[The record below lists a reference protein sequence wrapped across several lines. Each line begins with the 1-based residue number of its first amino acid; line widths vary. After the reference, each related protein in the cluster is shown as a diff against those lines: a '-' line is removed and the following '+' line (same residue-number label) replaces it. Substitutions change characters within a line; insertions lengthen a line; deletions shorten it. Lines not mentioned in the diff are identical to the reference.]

1 MALLAGAA
9 AQGTGGRETVAR
21 TLRILA
27 LMGVAVVL
35 AFYAGLLPHPP
46 ATGQDFRNFYAAAAV
61 LRHGGNP
68 YDLHQLL
75 RWEDRLYRP
84 TTAAQRASLAGNPY
98 VQGPPLAMA
107 LMPAVGFPPASVY
120 PIYAALLAAAAVAA
134 LALLARLQPVQH
146 PWQRAS
152 LLLISPVTFLGV
164 LLGQPDAVLLLLLVL
179 ALWWLSR
186 GHAAPSGFA
195 LALGLVK
202 PQIMA
207 GPIVLLAV
215 LSWSRGQLGTYLAG
229 LAAGVAAFVGSS
241 LLVAGPAVVQGWAH
255 ELAGFGSAT
264 VYTQVD
270 ISSLTTIYVGWA
282 PHALGLA
289 LSAATLLA
297 WGGLCAMLWK
307 GTPHPPPPSPSRGEG
322 EYASPLSH
330 TQGEGPEVRAVS
342 PLPRPGRGAGG
353 EGRGERWWLAL
364 GLTCWLL
371 ATPYAHPHDDVL
383 LVPVVWY
390 LLDEGPYHGVARLIA
405 VALFIAWWL
414 LPMGSVLGLRPP
426 LLRGL
431 GIVPVALVA
440 ALLALRRP
448 AIAPLR
454 RAGL

>member
-1 MALLAGAA
+1 M
-9 AQGTGGRETVAR
+9 
-21 TLRILA
+21 
-27 LMGVAVVL
+27 
-35 AFYAGLLPHPP
+35 
-46 ATGQDFRNFYAAAAV
+46 

-107 LMPAVGFPPASVY
+107 LMPAVGLPPASVY
-120 PIYAALLAAAAVAA
+120 HGYAALLVAAAVAA
-134 LALLARLQPVQH
+134 LAVLAHLQPVQH
-146 PWQRAS
+146 PWKRAF

-179 ALWWLSR
+179 ALWCLSR
-186 GHAAPSGFA
+186 GRAAPAGFA

-215 LSWSRGQLGTYLAG
+215 LSGHRGQLGTYVAG

-255 ELAGFGSAT
+255 ELAGFGGTT

-270 ISSLTTIYVGWA
+270 ISSLTTLYVGWV
-282 PHALGLA
+282 PHTLGLA

-297 WGGLCAMLWK
+297 WAGLCAILWQD
-307 GTPHPPPPSPSRGEG
+307 TSHPPTPSPSRGEG
-322 EYASPLSH
+322 AYASPLSRV
-330 TQGEGPEVRAVS
+330 QGEGPLSRAARSAVS
-342 PLPRPGRGAGG
+342 PLPRTGRRDGG
-353 EGRGERWWLAL
+353 EGSGEHWWLAL
-364 GLTCWLL
+364 GLTGWLL

-390 LLDEGPYHGVARLIA
+390 LLDDGPYHGVARLVA

-414 LPMGSVLGLRPP
+414 LSPASVLGLRPP
-426 LLRGL
+426 VLRGL
-431 GIVPVALVA
+431 GILPVALVA
-440 ALLALRRP
+440 ALLALRGPTVRH
-448 AIAPLR
+448 LR
-454 RAGL
+454 RVDVPVLHG

>member
-1 MALLAGAA
+1 M
-9 AQGTGGRETVAR
+9 RETVAR
-21 TLRILA
+21 TRRILA
-27 LMGVAVVL
+27 LFGIAVVL
-35 AFYAGLLPHPP
+35 AFYAEMLAHAP

-84 TTAAQRASLAGNPY
+84 TTAAQRASLRGNPY

-107 LMPAVGFPPASVY
+107 LMPAVGLPPASVY
-120 PIYAALLAAAAVAA
+120 RVYAALLVAAAVAA
-134 LALLARLQPVQH
+134 LAVLAHLQPVQH
-146 PWQRAS
+146 PWKRAF

-164 LLGQPDAVLLLLLVL
+164 LLGQLDAVLLLLLVL
-179 ALWWLSR
+179 ALWCLRR
-186 GHAAPSGFA
+186 GRAAPAGFA

-207 GPIVLLAV
+207 GPIVLLAA
-215 LSWSRGQLGTYLAG
+215 LSWRRGRLGAYLAG
-229 LAAGVAAFVGSS
+229 LAAGAAAFVGSS

-255 ELAGFGSAT
+255 ELAGFGGAT

-270 ISSLTTIYVGWA
+270 ISSLTTIYVGWV
-282 PHALGLA
+282 PHTLGLA

-297 WGGLCAMLWK
+297 WAGLCAMLWQD
-307 GTPHPPPPSPSRGEG
+307 TSHPPTPSPSRGEG
-322 EYASPLSH
+322 GYPRSGSR
-330 TQGEGPEVRAVS
+330 VFS
-342 PLPRPGRGAGG
+342 PLPCTGRGDGG
-353 EGRGERWWLAL
+353 EGSGERWWLAL

-390 LLDEGPYHGVARLIA
+390 LLDDGPYHGVARLVA

-414 LPMGSVLGLRPP
+414 LPPASVLGLRPP
-426 LLRGL
+426 VLRGL
-431 GIVPVALVA
+431 GIVPVALMA
-440 ALLALRRP
+440 ALLALRGP
-448 AIAPLR
+448 AVERLR
-454 RAGL
+454 RVDLPVLQD

>member
-1 MALLAGAA
+1 M
-9 AQGTGGRETVAR
+9 AR
-21 TLRILA
+21 TRRILA
-27 LMGVAVVL
+27 LMGVGVVL
-35 AFYAGLLPHPP
+35 AFYAELLAHAP

-107 LMPAVGFPPASVY
+107 LMPAVGLPQASVY
-120 PIYAALLAAAAVAA
+120 RVYAALLAAAAVAA
-134 LALLARLQPVQH
+134 LALLAHLQPVQH
-146 PWQRAS
+146 PWKRAF

-179 ALWWLSR
+179 ALWCLSR
-186 GHAAPSGFA
+186 GRAAPAGFA

-215 LSWSRGQLGTYLAG
+215 LSWRRGQLGPYLAG
-229 LAAGVAAFVGSS
+229 LAAGVAAFAGSS

-255 ELAGFGSAT
+255 ELAGFGGTT

-289 LSAATLLA
+289 LSVVTLIA
-297 WGGLCAMLWK
+297 WVGLCAMLWQD
-307 GTPHPPPPSPSRGEG
+307 TPHPPTRSPSRGEG
-322 EYASPLSH
+322 EHSSP
-330 TQGEGPEVRAVS
+330 R
-342 PLPRPGRGAGG
+342 PRPGRGDGG
-353 EGRGERWWLAL
+353 EGPGERWWLAL

-390 LLDEGPYHGVARLIA
+390 LLDEGPYHGVARLVA
-405 VALFIAWWL
+405 VALFISWWL
-414 LPMGSVLGLRPP
+414 LPLASVLGLRPP
-426 LLRGL
+426 VLRGL
-431 GIVPVALVA
+431 GIVPIALVA
-440 ALLALRRP
+440 TLLALQRPSVQRLQKSYATAHRLQPWDESNVRR
-448 AIAPLR
+448 
-454 RAGL
+454 

>member
-1 MALLAGAA
+1 MRRAA
-9 AQGTGGRETVAR
+9 RDRPRGQEGGRLVAR
-21 TLRILA
+21 AWRVVA

-35 AFYAGLLPHPP
+35 AFYAELLAYAP

-68 YDLHQLL
+68 YDPHQLL

-84 TTAAQRASLAGNPY
+84 TTAAQQASLAGNPY

-107 LMPAVGFPPASVY
+107 LMPAVGFPQASVY
-120 PIYAALLAAAAVAA
+120 RVYAALLAAAAAAA
-134 LALLARLQPVQH
+134 LALLAHLQPVQH
-146 PWQRAS
+146 PWRRAF

-179 ALWWLSR
+179 ALWGLSR

-215 LSWSRGQLGTYLAG
+215 LSWRRGQLGTYLAG
-229 LAAGVAAFVGSS
+229 LAAGVATFVGTS

-255 ELAGFGSAT
+255 ELAGFGGTT
-264 VYTQVD
+264 VYAQVD
-270 ISSLTTIYVGWA
+270 ISSLTTAYVGWA
-282 PHALGLA
+282 PHTLALA

-297 WGGLCAMLWK
+297 WGGLCMVSWREAGK
-307 GTPHPPPPSPSRGEG
+307 GRD
-322 EYASPLSH
+322 
-330 TQGEGPEVRAVS
+330 
-342 PLPRPGRGAGG
+342 
-353 EGRGERWWLAL
+353 ERWWLAL

-383 LVPVVWY
+383 LLPVVWY
-390 LLDEGPYHGVARLIA
+390 LLEAEPYHGVARLIV

-426 LLRGL
+426 VLRGL
-431 GIVPVALVA
+431 GIVPIALLA
-440 ALLALRRP
+440 ALLAQRRP
-448 AIAPLR
+448 AVASVVQNSRSESKCPVH
-454 RAGL
+454 